1 MSGHNSKGYCV
12 KLLSSCTP
20 TKCSLQNQ
28 ICSAPECQFL
38 CPHMYMCDNCY
49 DYDNGYLCKHI
60 HRVHSLV
67 MKGAQEH
74 KNNECTITSHS
85 DLDKELTFAESVFD
99 PLKGKKL
106 SIIFYH
112 SNILYGY
119 FGFRS
124 FYSIDYV

>member
-1 MSGHNSKGYCV
+1 
-12 KLLSSCTP
+12 
-20 TKCSLQNQ
+20 
-28 ICSAPECQFL
+28 
-38 CPHMYMCDNCY
+38 MCDNCY

-74 KNNECTITSHS
+74 KNNECTITSNS
-85 DLDKELTFAESVFD
+85 DLDMELTFAESVFD